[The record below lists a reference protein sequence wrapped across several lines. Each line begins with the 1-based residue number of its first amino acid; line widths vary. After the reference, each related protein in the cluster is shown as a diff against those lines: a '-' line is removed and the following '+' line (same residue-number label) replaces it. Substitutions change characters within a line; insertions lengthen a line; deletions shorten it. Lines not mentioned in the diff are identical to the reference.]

1 MNNQKMDS
9 KIRRRWI
16 EALIALEEAGKT
28 DSAFYRRALAIA
40 QGHPDPGFER
50 KPPIK
55 QTK

>member
-1 MNNQKMDS
+1 MDNQKMDS

-50 KPPIK
+50 KPPTK